1 VENQRERFILG
12 DSDICGSDADGG
24 EWRCG
29 GRGGSRVNILHLS
42 GRRAI
47 INRKILNFD
56 FQSSCLCRTVNNRA
70 KVIYC
75 FSDMVPMHG
84 DKFEGSPSIQG
95 GNYDRNILSAQIV
108 VWVVGFSAL

>member
-1 VENQRERFILG
+1 MENQRERFILG
-12 DSDICGSDADGG
+12 DSDICSSDADGG
-24 EWRCG
+24 E
-29 GRGGSRVNILHLS
+29 GRGRRRGGCRLNVLHLS
-42 GRRAI
+42 GRSA
-47 INRKILNFD
+47 ILNRNLLKFY

-84 DKFEGSPSIQG
+84 DKFEVSASIQG

-108 VWVVGFSAL
+108 VWVVGLSAL